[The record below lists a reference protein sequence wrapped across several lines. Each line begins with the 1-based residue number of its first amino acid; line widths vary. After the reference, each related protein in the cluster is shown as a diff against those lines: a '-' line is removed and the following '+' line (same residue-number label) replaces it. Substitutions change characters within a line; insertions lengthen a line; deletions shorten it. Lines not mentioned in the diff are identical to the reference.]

1 MDVAVSSNG
10 QFMVSGR
17 SSGPIQQSRD
27 FGETWI
33 SGGPSGS
40 CSAVAMTPD
49 GRIQFAGI
57 RGGKLYRSTDY
68 GTNWTDLALVGD
80 WTDAACSADGATVIF
95 SSGTSPTSGFLA
107 TSWDAGSTWI
117 TEEQGQ
123 YWETASISADGR
135 KAVAAVYSGWIYTN
149 TFLPSHDVVEPRP
162 PEITA
167 QPVGVTTNL
176 GGAVSLSVTAI
187 QNVEGSMSYQWLKDG
202 IALPGATSPVLT
214 ITNVQPPRIGDY
226 QVVVGNAWGAVTSS
240 VARLNIQGIDAGI
253 WRGLVGYYPFNSSLA
268 DLAGGNDMLRIRIT
282 ETTPSPASDFQ
293 YATTSADFVPGPH
306 PGRSALDF
314 RNRFGEFVRATNPDS
329 GFKDYPRWTQSFWA
343 RSMGTNG
350 WRDTMLLMG
359 AHGLVT
365 FKGGQYAG
373 VGVLLAANRITLWG
387 HADNYMPSLAEHA
400 LDATQ
405 WHHFTIRNMDGV
417 VRLSVDGQWVAEADL
432 RGEGRV
438 FAPSIGDPYFHDE
451 FWIREG
457 GGLGGF
463 LTLDNNPNGW
473 DYRGFVG
480 SMSDLRIYNRAL
492 SEAEVAALYAS
503 EVPRPPQITAQPVG
517 VTTNLGGTVSLSV
530 TAIQNVEG
538 TMSYQWLK
546 DGIALPGATNSVLVI
561 TNVQPTSFGDY
572 EVAVGN
578 ALGSVTSQVASVR
591 LQTTEDVKRVTL
603 LDFNTDP
610 SSIGLYREFGN
621 GAADWRSTG
630 GASGAVNDGYLSG
643 NDAKGGQQWCLVFKD
658 LDAGLVVK
666 AFKFECD
673 LRIGGGTSRPA
684 DGFSI
689 NYVRSGDDLLTN
701 ADNGIDPTFLNFA
714 GAGGEEHLPEEG
726 SLSGLGIGFDT
737 WQSGNH
743 PGGIT
748 DVVGISIRVDG
759 ELIAQ
764 MPVPLQPGN
773 VWPGGVF
780 DDAPYRNLSSSSPDY
795 PKSMQT
801 GALTTDEDL
810 NGDGVVDANDVGLVP
825 QPNYS
830 DDPIRWAKWIK
841 NLKWERFVAEFTEDA
856 RVKIRWKGFEVT
868 PEGGLPVNYAPSP
881 SRFVFA
887 GRTGGAWEVHH
898 IDNIAFTTEGS
909 AVPSASA
916 TLSGLSIIGAG
927 GGLSPAFDGA
937 TTNYAVVVRDV
948 VDNVAVTPTASHG
961 GATIGVRV
969 NGGAFATVSSGSAS
983 MPLALQV
990 GVNTIDVRVTA
1001 EDGVTALTYA
1011 VAVTRL
1017 SRFLTWKLDH
1027 YDSTAN
1033 SGNSANDSISAG
1045 DGLTNLEKYAFGLD
1059 PKQPTPGGLVVS
1071 GNLIT
1076 SRGKPVF
1083 SVVTTPTS
1091 VGMKARFVRRK
1102 SYLADGLK
1110 FTVQFSPD
1118 LASWQTSTAIPTVV
1132 ASDADFEVVE
1142 VPYPL
1147 FVNGRKAGF
1156 FRVNVGLQP

>member
-1 MDVAVSSNG
+1 MVAYYPFDGSIRDESVYNGSGQMTKGEYSTNRLGKLTSSLLLRTNNDVVLNVNAGVLPVGSADRTFSMWIQPNPSKLYSQEYFLALIYGNDSVPGGALTMFIQNDVLNLNPFPLPGDPRLLAQRPSRIWHGEWRHLVWVMHGTERKAECYLDGVQVPDGSFGFPGQHVINTLHTQVRVGSWHPDAPSTQQFYGGLDDIRIYRRALSRDEVISLYHSELSPVPSFGRQPQSVAVN
-10 QFMVSGR
+10 V
-17 SSGPIQQSRD
+17 
-27 FGETWI
+27 GESTLL
-33 SGGPSGS
+33 
-40 CSAVAMTPD
+40 SATA
-49 GRIQFAGI
+49 
-57 RGGKLYRSTDY
+57 
-68 GTNWTDLALVGD
+68 TNA
-80 WTDAACSADGATVIF
+80 
-95 SSGTSPTSGFLA
+95 
-107 TSWDAGSTWI
+107 
-117 TEEQGQ
+117 
-123 YWETASISADGR
+123 
-135 KAVAAVYSGWIYTN
+135 
-149 TFLPSHDVVEPRP
+149 
-162 PEITA
+162 
-167 QPVGVTTNL
+167 
-176 GGAVSLSVTAI
+176 
-187 QNVEGSMSYQWLKDG
+187 MSYQWLKDG
-202 IALPGATSPVLT
+202 IALT
-214 ITNVQPPRIGDY
+214 
-226 QVVVGNAWGAVTSS
+226 
-240 VARLNIQGIDAGI
+240 
-253 WRGLVGYYPFNSSLA
+253 
-268 DLAGGNDMLRIRIT
+268 
-282 ETTPSPASDFQ
+282 
-293 YATTSADFVPGPH
+293 
-306 PGRSALDF
+306 
-314 RNRFGEFVRATNPDS
+314 
-329 GFKDYPRWTQSFWA
+329 
-343 RSMGTNG
+343 
-350 WRDTMLLMG
+350 
-359 AHGLVT
+359 
-365 FKGGQYAG
+365 
-373 VGVLLAANRITLWG
+373 
-387 HADNYMPSLAEHA
+387 
-400 LDATQ
+400 
-405 WHHFTIRNMDGV
+405 
-417 VRLSVDGQWVAEADL
+417 
-432 RGEGRV
+432 
-438 FAPSIGDPYFHDE
+438 
-451 FWIREG
+451 
-457 GGLGGF
+457 
-463 LTLDNNPNGW
+463 
-473 DYRGFVG
+473 
-480 SMSDLRIYNRAL
+480 
-492 SEAEVAALYAS
+492 
-503 EVPRPPQITAQPVG
+503 
-517 VTTNLGGTVSLSV
+517 
-530 TAIQNVEG
+530 
-538 TMSYQWLK
+538 
-546 DGIALPGATNSVLVI
+546 GATNSVLVI
-561 TNVQPTSFGDY
+561 TNVQPPSFGDY
-572 EVAVGN
+572 QVVVGN

-610 SSIGLYREFGN
+610 SSVGLYREFGN

-743 PGGIT
+743 TGGIT

-773 VWPGGVF
+773 AWPGGVF

-810 NGDGVVDANDVGLVP
+810 NGDGVVDGNDIGLVP

-841 NLKWERFVAEFTEDA
+841 NLQWERFVAEFTEDA

-898 IDNIAFTTEGS
+898 IDNIAFTTVGS
-909 AVPSASA
+909 AVPGFSA
-916 TLSGLSIIGAG
+916 TLSGLSISGAG
-927 GGLSPAFDGA
+927 GDLSPAFDGA

-969 NGGAFATVSSGSAS
+969 NGGAFATVASGSAS
-983 MPLALQV
+983 MPLALQF
-990 GVNTIDVRVTA
+990 GVNTIDVRVTPG
-1001 EDGVTALTYA
+1001 DGVTALTYA

-1059 PKQPTPGGLVVS
+1059 PKQPAPGGLVVS

>member
-1 MDVAVSSNG
+1 MKTTLLALALGLPLSASAQAQLYGTPNDPWDMSQGAVITGSSGDQYGTLPNVFGNSVVSPEPEVAFFRSDKDAGFVHYVEWRTQDLVTLDGYSLHAASDDRALPGDRGFSTFNLYCRPSPDDPFVLLDSFSPAGPVYHEILERSFPPVRSQWFRAEFIQLNG
-10 QFMVSGR
+10 QDGIDP
-17 SSGPIQQSRD
+17 GPR
-27 FGETWI
+27 
-33 SGGPSGS
+33 
-40 CSAVAMTPD
+40 
-49 GRIQFAGI
+49 
-57 RGGKLYRSTDY
+57 
-68 GTNWTDLALVGD
+68 
-80 WTDAACSADGATVIF
+80 
-95 SSGTSPTSGFLA
+95 
-107 TSWDAGSTWI
+107 
-117 TEEQGQ
+117 
-123 YWETASISADGR
+123 
-135 KAVAAVYSGWIYTN
+135 
-149 TFLPSHDVVEPRP
+149 VVELDAHVVVPRP
-162 PEITA
+162 PEITT
-167 QPVGVTTNL
+167 QPAGVTNNL

-202 IALPGATSPVLT
+202 IFLPGATNPVLT
-214 ITNVQPPRIGDY
+214 ITNVQPPSIGDY
-226 QVVVGNAWGAVTSS
+226 QVVVGNTLGSVTSS
-240 VARLNIQGIDAGI
+240 VAQLTIAGI
-253 WRGLVGYYPFNSSLA
+253 KPEVWRGMVAYYPFDGSIRDESVYNGSGQMTKGEYSTNRLGKLTSSLLLRTNNDVVLNVNAGVLPVGSA
-268 DLAGGNDMLRIRIT
+268 DRTFSMWIQPNPSKLYSQEYFLALIYGNDSVPGGALTMFIQNDVFNLNPFPLPGDPRLLAQRPSRIWHGEWRHLVWVMHGTERKAECYLDGVQVPDGSFGFPGQHVINTLHTQVRVGSWHPDAPSTQQFYGGLDDIRI
-282 ETTPSPASDFQ
+282 
-293 YATTSADFVPGPH
+293 
-306 PGRSALDF
+306 
-314 RNRFGEFVRATNPDS
+314 
-329 GFKDYPRWTQSFWA
+329 
-343 RSMGTNG
+343 
-350 WRDTMLLMG
+350 
-359 AHGLVT
+359 
-365 FKGGQYAG
+365 
-373 VGVLLAANRITLWG
+373 
-387 HADNYMPSLAEHA
+387 
-400 LDATQ
+400 
-405 WHHFTIRNMDGV
+405 
-417 VRLSVDGQWVAEADL
+417 
-432 RGEGRV
+432 
-438 FAPSIGDPYFHDE
+438 
-451 FWIREG
+451 
-457 GGLGGF
+457 
-463 LTLDNNPNGW
+463 
-473 DYRGFVG
+473 YR
-480 SMSDLRIYNRAL
+480 RAL
-492 SEAEVAALYAS
+492 SRDEVISLYHS
-503 EVPRPPQITAQPVG
+503 ELSPVPTFGRQPQS
-517 VTTNLGGTVSLSV
+517 VTVNLGESTLLSA
-530 TAIQNVEG
+530 TATNA
-538 TMSYQWLK
+538 MSYQWLK
-546 DGIALPGATNSVLVI
+546 DGIPLPGATNSVLVI

-591 LQTTEDVKRVTL
+591 LQTTEDVMRVTL

-610 SSIGLYREFGN
+610 SSVGLYREFGN

-643 NDAKGGQQWCLVFKD
+643 NDAKGSQQWCLVFKD

-743 PGGIT
+743 TGGIT

-764 MPVPLQPGN
+764 MPVPLQLGN

-780 DDAPYRNLSSSSPDY
+780 DDVPYRNLSTSSPDY

-810 NGDGVVDANDVGLVP
+810 NGDGVVDGNDIGLVP

-856 RVKIRWKGFEVT
+856 RVRIRWKGFEVT
-868 PEGGLPVNYAPSP
+868 PEGGLPVNYTPSP

-898 IDNIAFTTEGS
+898 VDNIAFTTVGS
-909 AVPSASA
+909 AVPGFLA
-916 TLSGLSIIGAG
+916 TLSGLSIIGG
-927 GGLSPAFDGA
+927 GGDLSPAFDGA

-961 GATIGVRV
+961 GATIELRV
-969 NGGAFATVSSGSAS
+969 NGGAFATVASGSAS
-983 MPLALQV
+983 MPLALQF

-1001 EDGVTALTYA
+1001 GDGVTALTYA

-1027 YDSTAN
+1027 YDSTA
-1033 SGNSANDSISAG
+1033 SAGNSANDSISAG

-1102 SYLADGLK
+1102 IYLADGLK